1 MRPRSSF
8 YGLVLRPARGLGLML
23 MGLALTLTLVARP
36 AQAHGG
42 GTPQLAIVEA
52 GPYRVS
58 AWTQPNPIRVGV
70 LHVTVAVFEAP
81 APGAREGETGPL
93 VLDAQVH
100 VRLEP
105 QGHAADTLTAQ
116 ATRKNAL
123 NKFFYETDLELP
135 SQGQWHAIV
144 AVQGPAGGGSA
155 DFEIQA
161 LPPSRF
167 SSLGAMAWP
176 VLGGLG
182 LLIVVAAW
190 WARSARSQDKR
201 KPRTSER
208 GQSDTPSDGQPS
220 SAGNW

>member
-1 MRPRSSF
+1 
-8 YGLVLRPARGLGLML
+8 
-23 MGLALTLTLVARP
+23 MGLALALSGVVRP

-81 APGAREGETGPL
+81 GPGAREGETGPL

-100 VRLEP
+100 VTLAP
-105 QGHAADTLTAQ
+105 LGHAADTLTAQ

-135 SQGQWHAIV
+135 SQGQWQAVIE
-144 AVQGPAGGGSA
+144 VQGPAGAGSA
-155 DFEIQA
+155 DFQIQA

-167 SSLGAMAWP
+167 GSLAALAWP
-176 VLGGLG
+176 VQGGLG
-182 LLIVVAAW
+182 LLLVVAAW
-190 WARSARSQDKR
+190 WWARSAHSQDKSG
-201 KPRTSER
+201 PRR
-208 GQSDTPSDGQPS
+208 GQADTAGDGQP
-220 SAGNW
+220 

>member
-1 MRPRSSF
+1 M
-8 YGLVLRPARGLGLML
+8 ML
-23 MGLALTLTLVARP
+23 MGLALALSGMAPP

-58 AWTQPNPIRVGV
+58 TWTQPNPIRVGV

-81 APGAREGETGPL
+81 APGARAGETGPL

-100 VRLEP
+100 VTLTP
-105 QGHAADTLTAQ
+105 LGHAADTLTAQ
-116 ATRKNAL
+116 ATRQNAL

-135 SQGQWHAIV
+135 SQGQWQAVIQ
-144 AVQGPAGGGSA
+144 VQGPAGGGSA
-155 DFEIQA
+155 DFQIQA
-161 LPPSRF
+161 LPPSRLG
-167 SSLGAMAWP
+167 SLGTLAWP

-182 LLIVVAAW
+182 LALVVAAW
-190 WARSARSQDKR
+190 WTRSARGQDEAR
-201 KPRTSER
+201 PGSAER
-208 GQSDTPSDGQPS
+208 GQGDTAGDDQPS